1 MGSGLAAVELVPH
14 PESDVRPLA
23 LEEVL
28 AGLCRYGSP
37 LSYELVHDGR
47 YVRLFFVGPAEVLRQ
62 LVKSLKAV
70 FGKVIVEGA
79 EPPSLRGVLPSG
91 CFATDGRGRVRL
103 GGSCGWWVAEL
114 RLTRPFWDVLLD
126 HSRGS
131 PVELNHVDAVLA
143 AMRPGTYVQVI
154 FVPEPGG
161 RDVIASWIHGKLTG
175 ESPSL
180 VKAFLDEVL
189 DTFSPAALGDSV
201 DYRYERERYRY
212 LRRQQLLE
220 LEKDRV
226 RQARLKMASPLFAVR
241 IRVYGPDR
249 EAVGEVANSFNQF
262 SGNGFTFRVRKLT
275 DKDLEVAERRVP
287 VKLGW
292 LIKDKKLPVLSAREL
307 AAFVNLP
314 TPSASLPLRTGYVSL
329 EPPPELVRVGPV
341 RPELS
346 VEELR
351 GMVAAGIVL
360 LGTHGDFGYGLPLRE
375 FRQAHKAIFGTTGAG
390 KSSFA
395 RYLMLSTLLAFGP
408 GRVSVVYIDPNGDDS
423 IKLLKSLPEEFLDRV
438 VYIDP
443 RTAEFFGRVVRLN
456 FLEYSDPRERP
467 YLVEAF
473 MGALENFFGRF
484 WGPRTE
490 RFMRMAVELVTSAPP
505 GRFSVADVYRVFT
518 DESVRAEFLEFCGD
532 EEVQHFFSSEL
543 PAMLKRSPEALQSV
557 LNKLGK
563 FVNDKLVRPFVTA
576 RKSTVSLREALDSGK
591 VVIVNMGALKGTS
604 SMQFFGSM
612 LLSQVL
618 LAAFSRGLRGE
629 AARTPV
635 FMFVDELHNFVSPA
649 LARTLASL
657 MAETRKFGV
666 FLIAM
671 TQYPQQLPPRLRAAI
686 YELARHV
693 FVFQVGLESAK
704 ELAKVF
710 EPYLGDADLMNID
723 FYHYAARVKLGGMLL
738 RPFTLRAPYVPAG
751 IEGNPYTEDREAVER
766 MGRSL
771 RLYGGEVSE
780 SGGPAAIRPVF
791 GPRPYLV
798 AATLHGMGGEAG
810 VEDLMRALRGAG
822 LAGTL
827 LEAADLIGEAV
838 REGAV
843 RLDGDRAVLSDEALR
858 ALSIEFPETRHSGG
872 ELHRRLVREV
882 AEELLR
888 RRNYVWVDTTG
899 SREAPDVVAVP
910 ASRDLSEW
918 LVDRAVCYEVESDP
932 VRHATFDKLVQV
944 LRRCFR
950 AGCSR
955 VVIVT
960 PGEAGADVIE
970 ERLGAVRKR
979 ARRVAVAAGIPE
991 GWVRDAEVE
1000 VVVRPVKGGGGAP
1013 DPSGGAGGAADPGGE
1028 FLAWLRENYDRLS
1041 DSGLIG
1047 EYGGGREW
1055 VLVTAAAVREFRDRV
1070 GVKLALKDLPEL
1082 LPGSVYRSVWFRGR
1096 AVRAVL
1102 IPAETLK

>member
-1 MGSGLAAVELVPH
+1 M
-14 PESDVRPLA
+14 
-23 LEEVL
+23 
-28 AGLCRYGSP
+28 
-37 LSYELVHDGR
+37 
-47 YVRLFFVGPAEVLRQ
+47 
-62 LVKSLKAV
+62 
-70 FGKVIVEGA
+70 
-79 EPPSLRGVLPSG
+79 
-91 CFATDGRGRVRL
+91 
-103 GGSCGWWVAEL
+103 WVAEFKL
-114 RLTRPFWDVLLD
+114 SRPFWDVLL
-126 HSRGS
+126 SS

-143 AMRPGTYVQVI
+143 AMRPRTYVQVI
-154 FVPEPGG
+154 FAPGPGG
-161 RDVIASWIHGKLTG
+161 KDVIAGWIHGRVTG

-180 VKAFLDEVL
+180 VKSLLNEVL
-189 DTFSPAALGDSV
+189 DTFSPTALSDSV
-201 DYRYERERYRY
+201 GSYHYERERLYYQRV
-212 LRRQQLLE
+212 RRQQLLD
-220 LEKDRV
+220 LERDRIK
-226 RQARLKMASPLFAVR
+226 QAQLKMSSPLFAVR
-241 IRVYGPDR
+241 IRVYGDSR
-249 EAVGEVANSFNQF
+249 EAVSEVANAFNQF
-262 SGNGFTFRVRKLT
+262 SGNSFTFRVRELT
-275 DKDLEVAERRVP
+275 DKDLEVAEERRP
-287 VKLGW
+287 ARLGW

-314 TPSASLPLRTGYVSL
+314 TPTASLPLRTGYVSL
-329 EPPPELVRVGPV
+329 EPPPELMRVGRV
-341 RPELS
+341 RPELT

-351 GMVAAGIVL
+351 DMVAAGTVL
-360 LGTHGDFGYGLPLRE
+360 LGTHGDFGYGLPLQE
-375 FRQAHKAIFGTTGAG
+375 FRRAHKAIFGTTGAG

-505 GRFSVADVYRVFT
+505 GMFSVADVYRVFT

-612 LLSQVL
+612 LLSQIL

-635 FMFVDELHNFVSPA
+635 FVFVDELHNFVSPA

-666 FLIAM
+666 FLVAM
-671 TQYPQQLPPRLRAAI
+671 TQYPQQLPPRLKAAI

-710 EPYLGDADLMNID
+710 EPYLGDTDLMNID
-723 FYHYAARVKLGGMLL
+723 FYHYAARVKLGGKLL
-738 RPFTLRAPYVPAG
+738 RPFTLKAPYVPAG
-751 IEGNPYTEDREAVER
+751 VEGNPYTEDREAVER
-766 MGRSL
+766 MRRSL
-771 RLYGGEVSE
+771 QLYGGEVTE
-780 SGGPAAIRPVF
+780 SGGPAAIQLVF
-791 GPRPYLV
+791 SPRPYLV

-810 VEDLMRALRGAG
+810 VEDLMRVLRDVK
-822 LAGTL
+822 LAETL
-827 LEAADLIGEAV
+827 LEAADLISEAAE
-838 REGAV
+838 EGAV
-843 RLDGDRAVLSDEALR
+843 RLDGDRVILSGEALR
-858 ALSIEFPETRHSGG
+858 VLSMEFPETRHSGG

-882 AEELLR
+882 ADELLKQR
-888 RRNYVWVDTTG
+888 SYVWVDTTG
-899 SREAPDVVAVP
+899 SREAPDIIAVP
-910 ASRDLSEW
+910 ASQDLSEW
-918 LVDRAVCYEVESDP
+918 LVDRAVCYEVEADP
-932 VRHATFDKLVQV
+932 AKHTTFDKLVQV

-955 VVIVT
+955 IVIVT
-960 PGEAGADVIE
+960 PDEEGADVIK
-970 ERLGAVRKR
+970 ERLEAVRKK
-979 ARRVAVAAGIPE
+979 ARQVAVAAGIPE
-991 GWVRDAEVE
+991 DWVRYAEVRVE
-1000 VVVRPVKGGGGAP
+1000 VKCCVKDTRNSAELVMDTGMHKDDLLANFSRKLQRLEREGLVKVTA
-1013 DPSGGAGGAADPGGE
+1013 DAVYITAEALRAAGLHAG
-1028 FLAWLRENYDRLS
+1028 LREVAEALGGKVTTAR
-1041 DSGLIG
+1041 I
-1047 EYGGGREW
+1047 GGR
-1055 VLVTAAAVREFRDRV
+1055 TRKAVAVPRN
-1070 GVKLALKDLPEL
+1070 KLERINVNQVRKPETN
-1082 LPGSVYRSVWFRGR
+1082 Y
-1096 AVRAVL
+1096 
-1102 IPAETLK
+1102 